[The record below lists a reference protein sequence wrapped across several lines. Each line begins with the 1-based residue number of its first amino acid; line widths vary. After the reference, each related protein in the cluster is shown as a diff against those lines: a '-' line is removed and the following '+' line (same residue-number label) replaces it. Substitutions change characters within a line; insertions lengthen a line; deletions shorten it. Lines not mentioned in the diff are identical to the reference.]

1 MNNRLFRS
9 LEAGWAGMGT
19 HGYTASLDTKYG
31 DFITPEQEI
40 PATGM
45 PATDWESCMTLNTT
59 WGYSDHDHDWKSDQT
74 LIRNLVDAASKG
86 GNLLLNIG
94 PKGDGRLTPET
105 VKSFH
110 SIGAWMK
117 VNGESIYGT
126 SASPITKPDWG
137 RATQK
142 GKMVYLHVFNWP
154 KDGKLTVP
162 LKGQVKEARLL
173 SSGQPVRVASQGND
187 MLLHL
192 PGDPPDPVASV
203 IRVELN

>member
-1 MNNRLFRS
+1 
-9 LEAGWAGMGT
+9 
-19 HGYTASLDTKYG
+19 
-31 DFITPEQEI
+31 
-40 PATGM
+40 
-45 PATDWESCMTLNTT
+45 MTLNTT

-74 LIRNLVDAASKG
+74 LIRNLVDATSKG
-86 GNLLLNIG
+86 GNLLLNVG
-94 PKGDGRLTPET
+94 PKGDGSLTPET
-105 VKSFH
+105 VKSFQA
-110 SIGAWMK
+110 IGAWMK

-126 SASPITKPDWG
+126 SASPIAKPAWG

-142 GKMVYLHVFNWP
+142 GKVVYLHVFNWP

-173 SSGQPVRVASQGND
+173 SGGQPVRVVAQGND